1 MPIIYRESFARIEKT
16 ATFVDYSSGY
26 KLEDFQCKD
35 PDYALWLKNDAPY
48 YIQQNI
54 SRVKLLINKPNND
67 IMCYMA
73 LCSDS
78 FRLSDEE
85 KIRMNLNIPY
95 KSVPALKVG
104 KLATDIRYEGQS
116 CGTYMLWLAL
126 GIADE
131 MNTSGIACRFL
142 TLDADITVE
151 SSTPKFYERLGFVYN
166 EMMNSRRTDS
176 VSMRYD
182 IFV

>member
-1 MPIIYRESFARIEKT
+1 MAIIYLESFKRIEET
-16 ATFVDYSSGY
+16 AVLVDYSSGY

-48 YIQQNI
+48 YIQQSI
-54 SRVKLLINKPNND
+54 SRIKLLINKQND
-67 IMCYMA
+67 SVMCYMA

-78 FRLSDEE
+78 FRLNDAE

-95 KSVPALKVG
+95 KSVPALKIG
-104 KLATDIRYEGQS
+104 KLATDISYQGQS
-116 CGTYMLWLAL
+116 CGSYMLWLAL

-131 MNTSGIACRFL
+131 MNSAGIACRFL

-151 SSTPKFYERLGFVYN
+151 PNTPKFYERMGFVNN
-166 EMMNSRRTDS
+166 EAMNSRRTDC